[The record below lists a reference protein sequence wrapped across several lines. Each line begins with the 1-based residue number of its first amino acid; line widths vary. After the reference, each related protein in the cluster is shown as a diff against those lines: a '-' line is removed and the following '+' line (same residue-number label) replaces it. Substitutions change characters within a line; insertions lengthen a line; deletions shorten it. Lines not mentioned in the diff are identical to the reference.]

1 MERLQLITLLVTG
14 LTIFLS
20 FLGFHKKDLIW
31 KNIFDTQKIIQQRQY
46 YRLLT
51 SALFHGNWTH
61 LLFNMF
67 SFYAFASYMESA
79 VGSLMLFLLYV
90 LSILGGGLLS
100 LWINHRREYIAL
112 GASGGVS
119 GVIFSSIFVFPGG
132 AILVFPVPIP
142 IPAWL
147 YAVLF
152 VLISMYG
159 LRKQVGNIG
168 HDAHLGGALTG
179 LLFTLWVY
187 PEVILSDL
195 IFFASIVL
203 AIMLFIGY
211 VVLHPV
217 K

>member
-1 MERLQLITLLVTG
+1 MERIQWITLLITG

-20 FLGFHKKDLIW
+20 FLGFQKKDLVW
-31 KNIFDTQKIIQQRQY
+31 NHIFDVQRIIQKRQY

-51 SALFHGNWTH
+51 SAFFHSNWTH

-79 VGSLMLFLLYV
+79 VGSTMLLLLYI

-100 LWINHRREYIAL
+100 LGINHKREYLAL

-159 LRKQVGNIG
+159 MRKQVGNIG

-187 PEVILSDL
+187 PAVILSDL
-195 IFFASIVL
+195 IFFTSIVL

-211 VVLHPV
+211 VVIHPI